1 VLRVDYTTDY
11 LSHPNAVPEKV
22 SWMRQA
28 TGGICSSHARLAN
41 HSVPCMSRASY
52 LYIEWV
58 SYPNL
63 EGNGR
68 SRSRMRRHPAL
79 KTLPP
84 PVACC
89 SRTFGATYR
98 LYWCLDTSDRGSSR
112 LCADWPFVYIAP
124 DALFWTQL
132 TSLHTSTPLPFP
144 SLYIRPLS
152 DTERSKRLSRIW
164 V

>member
-28 TGGICSSHARLAN
+28 AGGICSSHARLAK

-52 LYIEWV
+52 LYIEWA

-68 SRSRMRRHPAL
+68 FHSRMRRHPAL

-144 SLYIRPLS
+144 SFYIRPLS
-152 DTERSKRLSRIW
+152 DTEQSKRLSRIW